1 MDSNGAAIL
10 RVESVS
16 KAFPGV
22 QALSDVSLDVRPGEI
37 LGLVGENGA
46 GKSTLIQILTGALEP
61 DTGQLYLEGQ
71 AVRFNHPHE
80 AEAAGISAVYQEL
93 SLVNNLTVAENIF
106 AGRQPTHALGLMN
119 VGEMNR
125 QAKGWLNRFDA
136 AFAPTERVGNLSLG
150 SQQLVEI
157 TKAMSRNAKALILDE
172 PTSSLSLQEAGQL
185 FVNLRQLKAQG
196 LAIIFVSHHLEEVF
210 EICDRISVL
219 RDGQY
224 VGTVDAANSGEH
236 QIISMM
242 VGRDLAEMTNLR
254 GTPGDRRDIA
264 LKVDQFS
271 RRGEFEDVSFSL
283 YHGEILTFFGLVG
296 AGRTEMARALIG
308 MDIATN
314 GTVEVKDKQVRPTH
328 PSDAMNLGMAYLSE
342 DRKREGLY
350 LEKSIKE
357 NFLVTNLRRVSP
369 RGWLNWPMLTDLTS
383 RYTQRLEVKTP
394 SLDQKLRNLSG
405 GNQQKVMLGMWLATE
420 PDILIVDE
428 PTRGID
434 VGTKQE
440 IHQLLRQLA
449 REGKA
454 IMVISSDLPETLAI
468 SDRVAVMRKGRLE
481 GILPIADADQE
492 RIMVLAASAQES
504 ASSNQPGQKEGVAV

>member
-10 RVESVS
+10 RVENIS

-22 QALSDVSLDVRPGEI
+22 QALTDVSLDVRRGEI

-46 GKSTLIQILTGALEP
+46 GKSTLIQILTGALEA
-61 DTGQLYLEGQ
+61 DTGRIFLEN
-71 AVRFNHPHE
+71 APVFFTHPRE

-93 SLVNNLTVAENIF
+93 SLVNNLSVAENIF
-106 AGRQPTHALGLMN
+106 AGRQPVNGLRLMD
-119 VGEMNR
+119 VGQMNR
-125 QAKGWLNRFDA
+125 DARQWLDEFDA
-136 AFAPTERVGNLSLG
+136 AFSPSERVGNLSMG
-150 SQQLVEI
+150 NQQLVEI
-157 TKAMSRNAKALILDE
+157 VKATSRNAKVLILDE

-185 FVNLRQLKAQG
+185 FGLLKQLKSQG
-196 LAIIFVSHHLEEVF
+196 LAIIFVSHHLEEVL

-219 RDGQY
+219 RDGQF
-224 VGTVDAANSGEH
+224 VGTVDAATSNEQ

-242 VGRDLAEMTNLR
+242 VGRDLSEMASLH
-254 GTPGDRRDIA
+254 GTPEERGGVALEVDR
-264 LKVDQFS
+264 FS
-271 RRGEFEDVSFSL
+271 RRGEFQDVNFTL
-283 YHGEILTFFGLVG
+283 HYGEILTFFGLVG
-296 AGRTEMARALIG
+296 AGRTEMARSLIG
-308 MDIATN
+308 MDVATS
-314 GTVEVKDKQVRPTH
+314 GTVDIKGKRVRLTH

-350 LEKSIKE
+350 LDKTIKE

-369 RGWLNWPMLTDLTS
+369 HGWLSWPALTDLTR
-383 RYTQRLEVKTP
+383 RYTRRLEVKTP

-468 SDRVAVMRKGRLE
+468 SDRVAVMHKGRLE
-481 GILPIADADQE
+481 GILPIADANQE
-492 RIMVLAASAQES
+492 RIMVLAASAQEDRS
-504 ASSNQPGQKEGVAV
+504 RNLPEQTEGVAA